1 MLLLFLG
8 YHLEV
13 TKRTLAEAKAFCN
26 NLGQKLFEPKS
37 LEANSEVNEL
47 AKPHVLTGPYD
58 IISIW
63 IGIQD
68 KISEGNFVY
77 VSSNATIVYE
87 NWNPTEPNNW
97 GGGEHC
103 AIMGMNGGKW
113 YDLSCDNDV
122 SFVCE
127 KSGELNVIE
136 LVIIIIFVPLQFL
149 CKKCRVFSAFLT
161 KKFPYIFWIKHFPQ

>member
-37 LEANSEVNEL
+37 LEANSEVNKL
-47 AKPHVLTGPYD
+47 AKPHVLTGPYG

-68 KISEGNFVY
+68 KISEGIQCF
-77 VSSNATIVYE
+77 TLMILQ
-87 NWNPTEPNNW
+87 
-97 GGGEHC
+97 
-103 AIMGMNGGKW
+103 K
-113 YDLSCDNDV
+113 
-122 SFVCE
+122 
-127 KSGELNVIE
+127 IE
-136 LVIIIIFVPLQFL
+136 
-149 CKKCRVFSAFLT
+149 
-161 KKFPYIFWIKHFPQ
+161 IKMFYY